1 MNIKQIILFQEP
13 AKSDTSRAKVKKTV
27 SASPC
32 LTTALPIKRN
42 ANRNKQIVHI
52 EGSSNK
58 LNAKTNLRRTRSMG
72 SISKDEN
79 ETTPKKSMVKPRK
92 VLSERKPYL
101 RSDSKKSSTKKESN
115 SPIIS
120 ESLNNNVNLAVKN
133 LSSPL
138 KNCDV
143 KKILQE
149 QLRIEKLIEQEKNDF
164 EFARKMEAEWNC
176 RRHPRRATIKR
187 QVTLNYA
194 LRPAKKLKV

>member
-1 MNIKQIILFQEP
+1 M
-13 AKSDTSRAKVKKTV
+13 
-27 SASPC
+27 
-32 LTTALPIKRN
+32 KRN
-42 ANRNKQIVHI
+42 ANRNKQTIHI
-52 EGSSNK
+52 DGITK
-58 LNAKTNLRRTRSMG
+58 LNNATNLRRTRSMG

-79 ETTPKKSMVKPRK
+79 ETTPKKVKMKQRK
-92 VLSERKPYL
+92 VSSERKPYL
-101 RSDSKKSSTKKESN
+101 RSDSKKSSTKKELS
-115 SPIIS
+115 SPPLLS
-120 ESLNNNVNLAVKN
+120 ETINNNKVNLAVKN

-164 EFARKMEAEWNC
+164 ELARKMEAEWNG
-176 RRHPRRATIKR
+176 RRNPRRATIKR